1 MSADGPQ
8 TVWGFP
14 ATSWSLVRRVRAGG
28 SAVEERVAGAAL
40 DALCRAYWRPLYA
53 YARGRGLARADAQ
66 DAVQEFFATALRR
79 ELFQRA
85 EEGQGKLR
93 SFLLTAFKRVLADRA
108 AREAAARRNPEGGW
122 AEGDFEAAEAEW
134 ARTAASGVARGGVG
148 AGPEAGFER
157 QWARE
162 LLAQALARTEARYA
176 KEGKAAVFAELRG
189 EALEESEG
197 RQNGRTTEDR
207 ATGRQGTEEPDGG
220 VQMSAGAR
228 RVAVHRL
235 RKRFGEVLRAVVAE
249 TLPEGGD
256 VEAELREL
264 GAVLRGGAT

>member
-1 MSADGPQ
+1 M
-8 TVWGFP
+8 
-14 ATSWSLVRRVRAGG
+14 RRARGVDERA
-28 SAVEERVAGAAL
+28 AGAAL

-53 YARGRGLARADAQ
+53 YARGGGLARADAQ

-85 EEGQGKLR
+85 DAEQGKLR
-93 SFLLTAFKRVLADRA
+93 SFLLTSFKRVMADRA
-108 AREAAARRNPEGGW
+108 AREAADRRNPEGGW

-134 ARTAASGVARGGVG
+134 ARMGTASAGGG

-176 KEGKAAVFAELRG
+176 KEGKAAVFSALRG
-189 EALEESEG
+189 EALEDASAG
-197 RQNGRTTEDR
+197 P
-207 ATGRQGTEEPDGG
+207 AVDGL
-220 VQMSAGAR
+220 SDGAR

-235 RKRFGEVLRAVVAE
+235 RKRFGEALRMVVAE

-264 GAVLRGGAT
+264 GSVLRGGGA

>member
-14 ATSWSLVRRVRAGG
+14 ATSWSLVRRARAGG
-28 SAVEERVAGAAL
+28 TTAEERAAGAAL

-53 YARGRGLARADAQ
+53 YARGCGLARADAQ
-66 DAVQEFFATALRR
+66 DAVQEFFAVALRR

-85 EEGQGKLR
+85 EEAQGKLR

-108 AREAAARRNPEGGW
+108 AREMAARRNPEGGW

-134 ARTAASGVARGGVG
+134 ARTAAGGSGLG

-162 LLAQALARTEARYA
+162 LLAQALARTEARYV
-176 KEGKAAVFAELRG
+176 KEGKRDVFEVLKG
-189 EALEESEG
+189 EALEEGESERESDRGQSG
-197 RQNGRTTEDR
+197 RGRKNEG
-207 ATGRQGTEEPDGG
+207 TG
-220 VQMSAGAR
+220 MSDGAR

-235 RKRFGEVLRAVVAE
+235 RKRFGEALRAVVAE

-264 GAVLRGGAT
+264 GAALRGGVT

>member
-8 TVWGFP
+8 TVWGVP
-14 ATSWSLVRRVRAGG
+14 ATSWSLVRRARAGG
-28 SAVEERVAGAAL
+28 TAAEERAAGAAL

-53 YARGRGLARADAQ
+53 YARGGGLARADAQ
-66 DAVQEFFATALRR
+66 DAVQEFFAAALRR

-85 EEGQGKLR
+85 EAEHGKLR

-108 AREAAARRNPEGGW
+108 AREMAARRNPEGGW

-134 ARTAASGVARGGVG
+134 ARTAAGVTLGG
-148 AGPEAGFER
+148 AGAGSEAGFER

-176 KEGKAAVFAELRG
+176 KEGKREVFEALRG
-189 EALEESEG
+189 EALEESEMRERENDRGQNDRG
-197 RQNGRTTEDR
+197 RKGGG
-207 ATGRQGTEEPDGG
+207 AEE
-220 VQMSAGAR
+220 MSAGAR

-235 RKRFGEVLRAVVAE
+235 RKRFGEALRAVVAE

-264 GAVLRGGAT
+264 GAVLRGGAA

>member
-1 MSADGPQ
+1 MTPDPMQ
-8 TVWGFP
+8 TIWGFP
-14 ATSWSLVRRVRAGG
+14 ATSWTLVRRARGAEG
-28 SAVEERVAGAAL
+28 EAAL

-53 YARGRGLARADAQ
+53 YARGQGLARADAQ
-66 DAVQEFFATALRR
+66 DAVQEFFAVALRR

-108 AREAAARRNPEGGW
+108 AREAAARRNPAGGW

-134 ARTAASGVARGGVG
+134 ARTAAHKG
-148 AGPEAGFER
+148 AEAGFER
-157 QWARE
+157 QWARD

-176 KEGKAAVFAELRG
+176 KEGKREVFEALKG
-189 EALEESEG
+189 EALEEAEG
-197 RQNGRTTEDR
+197 QNERATEDR
-207 ATGRQGTEEPDGG
+207 GTEELDGG
-220 VQMSAGAR
+220 AKMSAGAR

-235 RKRFGEVLRAVVAE
+235 RKRFGEALREVVAE

-264 GAVLRGGAT
+264 GAALRGGAA

>member
-14 ATSWSLVRRVRAGG
+14 ATSWSLVRRVRG
-28 SAVEERVAGAAL
+28 VDERAAGAAL

-53 YARGRGLARADAQ
+53 YARGGGLARADAQ

-85 EEGQGKLR
+85 EEAQGKLR
-93 SFLLTAFKRVLADRA
+93 SFLLTAFKRVLMDRA
-108 AREAAARRNPEGGW
+108 AQAAAARRKPEGGW

-134 ARTAASGVARGGVG
+134 ARTAGGGGIG

-176 KEGKAAVFAELRG
+176 KEGKAAVFAALKG
-189 EALEESEG
+189 DALEEGVSE
-197 RQNGRTTEDR
+197 RESDR
-207 ATGRQGTEEPDGG
+207 GQGDRRRKDQEAEAL
-220 VQMSAGAR
+220 SAGAR

-235 RKRFGEVLRAVVAE
+235 RKRFGEALRAVVAE

-264 GAVLRGGAT
+264 GAVLRGGGA

>member
-14 ATSWSLVRRVRAGG
+14 ATSWSLVRRARAGRT
-28 SAVEERVAGAAL
+28 AEEARAADAAL

-53 YARGRGLARADAQ
+53 YARGGGLARADAQ
-66 DAVQEFFATALRR
+66 DAVQEFFAVALRR

-85 EEGQGKLR
+85 EAEQGKLR

-108 AREAAARRNPEGGW
+108 AREMAARRNPEGGW
-122 AEGDFEAAEAEW
+122 AEGAFEAAEVEW
-134 ARTAASGVARGGVG
+134 ARSGIGGG

-176 KEGKAAVFAELRG
+176 KEGKRGVFAALKG
-189 EALEESEG
+189 EALEESERESDRGQGDRG
-197 RQNGRTTEDR
+197 RKDAGAE
-207 ATGRQGTEEPDGG
+207 
-220 VQMSAGAR
+220 MSAGAR

-235 RKRFGEVLRAVVAE
+235 RKRFGEALREVVAE
-249 TLPEGGD
+249 TLAEGGD

-264 GAVLRGGAT
+264 GSVLRGGGA

>member
-8 TVWGFP
+8 TVWEFP
-14 ATSWSLVRRVRAGG
+14 ATSWSLVRRARAGG
-28 SAVEERVAGAAL
+28 TTAEERAAL

-53 YARGRGLARADAQ
+53 YARGRGQARADAQ
-66 DAVQEFFATALRR
+66 DAVQEFFAVALRR

-85 EEGQGKLR
+85 EAEQGKLR

-108 AREAAARRNPEGGW
+108 AREMAARRNPEGGW

-134 ARTAASGVARGGVG
+134 ARTVAGTARGGVV

-162 LLAQALARTEARYA
+162 LLAQALGRTEARYA
-176 KEGKAAVFAELRG
+176 KEGKAAVFEALRG
-189 EALEESEG
+189 EALEEASAG
-197 RQNGRTTEDR
+197 
-207 ATGRQGTEEPDGG
+207 PVVDGL
-220 VQMSAGAR
+220 SYGAR

-235 RKRFGEVLRAVVAE
+235 RKRFGEALREVVAE

-256 VEAELREL
+256 VGAELKEL
-264 GAVLRGGAT
+264 GAVLRGGVG

>member
-14 ATSWSLVRRVRAGG
+14 ATSWSLVRRARAGG
-28 SAVEERVAGAAL
+28 TTAEERAAGAAL
-40 DALCRAYWRPLYA
+40 DSLCRAYWRPLYA
-53 YARGRGLARADAQ
+53 YARGGGLARADAQ
-66 DAVQEFFATALRR
+66 DAVQEFFAVALRR

-85 EEGQGKLR
+85 DAERGKLR
-93 SFLLTAFKRVLADRA
+93 NFLLTAFKRVLADRA

-134 ARTAASGVARGGVG
+134 ARTAAAT
-148 AGPEAGFER
+148 AAAPGPDAGFER

-162 LLAQALARTEARYA
+162 LLAQALARTEARYE
-176 KEGKAAVFAELRG
+176 KEGKREVFEVLRG
-189 EALEESEG
+189 EALDEAEG
-197 RQNGRTTEDR
+197 RS
-207 ATGRQGTEEPDGG
+207 DGG
-220 VQMSAGAR
+220 RKTGEQEAMSPGAR

-235 RKRFGEVLRAVVAE
+235 RKRFGEALREVVAE

-256 VEAELREL
+256 VDAELKEL
-264 GAVLRGGAT
+264 GAVLRGGGA